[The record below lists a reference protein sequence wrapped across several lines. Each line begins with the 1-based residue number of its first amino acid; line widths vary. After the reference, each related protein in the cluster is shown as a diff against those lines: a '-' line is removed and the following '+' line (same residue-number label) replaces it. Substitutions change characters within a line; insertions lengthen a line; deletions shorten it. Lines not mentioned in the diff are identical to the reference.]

1 MTYLEEAISCSI
13 FTDQMF
19 YEGILEQLDIE
30 RDFMLSCLENNII
43 LEADGGEKKTNWI
56 RAIIDFIKNLFKK
69 FSEKVAELFD
79 NDGPWIR
86 NNLPKVK
93 TLNYKGLKVNTLEYW
108 KIDTSNIINTL
119 NEFQREIT
127 TIKPGDSRIQKL
139 QSREDVEK
147 SGPFKKYVRRNSTFS
162 DGIKAYFKTSDTNEP
177 KTVTLEGDNLKKYC
191 TGEMSKYVVEYNST
205 LLPSLKN
212 TYNNFEKML
221 SNVERELNK
230 TQSVGE
236 SFCVLENA
244 YYKDTELSLCSNADI
259 IFEATNNDDVP
270 LNKVQST
277 DNNDNDNNNS
287 DNKNNNNTPKNEN
300 VEYYNYLKHVI
311 QLNQLAL
318 AAAMTACEERYRA
331 YMSILKGV
339 VSARG

>member
-108 KIDTSNIINTL
+108 KIDTSNIINT
-119 NEFQREIT
+119 
-127 TIKPGDSRIQKL
+127 
-139 QSREDVEK
+139 
-147 SGPFKKYVRRNSTFS
+147 
-162 DGIKAYFKTSDTNEP
+162 
-177 KTVTLEGDNLKKYC
+177 C
-191 TGEMSKYVVEYNST
+191 
-205 LLPSLKN
+205 
-212 TYNNFEKML
+212 
-221 SNVERELNK
+221 
-230 TQSVGE
+230 
-236 SFCVLENA
+236 
-244 YYKDTELSLCSNADI
+244 
-259 IFEATNNDDVP
+259 
-270 LNKVQST
+270 
-277 DNNDNDNNNS
+277 
-287 DNKNNNNTPKNEN
+287 
-300 VEYYNYLKHVI
+300 
-311 QLNQLAL
+311 
-318 AAAMTACEERYRA
+318 
-331 YMSILKGV
+331 
-339 VSARG
+339 